1 MLGHVT
7 AVLNLLAATR
17 GHGAVVAASVV
28 AIVSVHLLG
37 LLLLLLLESSG
48 LLVVLLLSLVKLV
61 QLLAVQH

>member
-37 LLLLLLLESSG
+37 LLLLESSG